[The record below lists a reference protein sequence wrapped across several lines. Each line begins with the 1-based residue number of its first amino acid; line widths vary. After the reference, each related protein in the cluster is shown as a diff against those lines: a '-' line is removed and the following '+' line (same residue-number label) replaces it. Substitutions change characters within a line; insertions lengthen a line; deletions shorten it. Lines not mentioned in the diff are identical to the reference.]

1 VAKKCGILEEEKEL
15 DSMALQQYLNM
26 YKIPLSEEAMEAIT
40 QFSEV
45 AAESKKKKNDKKKY
59 KCAIIQDNES
69 KKKKNKKLSKS
80 SSNAAFEAA

>member
-45 AAESKKKKNDKKKY
+45 AAESKKKKNDKKY